1 MRSIRAL
8 VGVLGVSA
16 LLAVAITGTA
26 TASSVKT
33 CDVPIRYVTS
43 DLAGCDAP
51 APSIAVVKRYRPA
64 TYATTRAAVI
74 RHVCELLKPH
84 GLSNLKICKVPT
96 YLQHVSAGI
105 LPYNPASGDSPDVIF
120 NNSIYCNP
128 GDTATG
134 ELRNVQIASGYTY
147 SSMQSPDNPN
157 SIYVKVVRPPTDFD
171 YTKHPTDADLISFT
185 FDFVC
190 QDTALPAHA

>member
-1 MRSIRAL
+1 MRSIRVL

-33 CDVPIRYVTS
+33 CDVQIRYVTS

-84 GLSNLKICKVPT
+84 GLSNARASSSWRRFPHSSSKSRT
-96 YLQHVSAGI
+96 T
-105 LPYNPASGDSPDVIF
+105 PARRFRSQG
-120 NNSIYCNP
+120 
-128 GDTATG
+128 
-134 ELRNVQIASGYTY
+134 
-147 SSMQSPDNPN
+147 
-157 SIYVKVVRPPTDFD
+157 
-171 YTKHPTDADLISFT
+171 
-185 FDFVC
+185 
-190 QDTALPAHA
+190 